1 MCIFV
6 LKFFQTTLENLG
18 RVLLFL
24 LLTSIAPTWAVNID
38 QGEFG
43 HVTLNAEPGVV
54 DLAGLPQ
61 YIDTTET
68 MSLAEVREQAFSP
81 GSEKIHFPKMHEAI
95 WQRFSI
101 ERPKGASAIW
111 FLEFQST
118 RAKDIVSVVS
128 IYWGSRGPLVLSAF

>member
-1 MCIFV
+1 
-6 LKFFQTTLENLG
+6 
-18 RVLLFL
+18 
-24 LLTSIAPTWAVNID
+24 
-38 QGEFG
+38 
-43 HVTLNAEPGVV
+43 
-54 DLAGLPQ
+54 
-61 YIDTTET
+61 

-118 RAKDIVSVVS
+118 RAKDILLAMPTPDGGVEYHQAGENFPDTAREVNFRADSNLKCNTCNQVRFADVITS
-128 IYWGSRGPLVLSAF
+128 FVLVLSATSA